1 MHHLP
6 RVADCLLPSTAPMD
20 ITDNFPLLRQVSPE
34 RVTIN
39 KFLVLVGCFLRHLST
54 TSVLSSFL
62 SCQTVMAGYIVT
74 VRREL
79 HQSATVYHSTRPLN
93 HISHHSQIKVGIT
106 DTLPV
111 KDITVGTR
119 VRATSTGA
127 RSKGCTK
134 FSIYASVREFWD
146 S

>member
-39 KFLVLVGCFLRHLST
+39 KFLVLVGCFLLHFSI

-62 SCQTVMAGYIVT
+62 SYQTVMAGYIVT
-74 VRREL
+74 VRLRMEL

-134 FSIYASVREFWD
+134 FS
-146 S
+146 